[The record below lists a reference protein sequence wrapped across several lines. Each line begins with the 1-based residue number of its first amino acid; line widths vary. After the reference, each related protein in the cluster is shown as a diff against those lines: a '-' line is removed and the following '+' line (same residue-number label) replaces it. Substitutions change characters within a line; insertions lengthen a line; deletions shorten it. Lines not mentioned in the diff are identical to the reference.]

1 MAIKKQTKK
10 ERKTMK
16 KIVSLLLVLV
26 CVLAAFTACGG
37 EKAPVEK
44 DYSLAIGV
52 VVTENLEKTKLT
64 ETVAA
69 VVTDADGK
77 IVLCRLDCVDYTVK
91 YNEDGSLDTT
101 APASKVAIGAA
112 YGTMP
117 AGSWDVQG
125 AALEKYVVGKT
136 QAEVAAI
143 ALEGGKATDAD
154 LVAVC
159 SINVVDLLKAIDN
172 AFNSEHKVS
181 FKSSAAAFT
190 AGLSA
195 VGAVKDT
202 SDDETK
208 AVKLTE
214 TYAASVLADGKV
226 VASILD
232 TAEAELKDITDEGAA
247 SVSYNGT
254 KRELGENYGAMP
266 AGTWYVQADAY
277 ALAANG
283 KTAGDIATLASEGV
297 AGCTIYAGEYKA
309 AIEAAVVSAR

>member
-1 MAIKKQTKK
+1 
-10 ERKTMK
+10 MK
-16 KIVSLLLVLV
+16 KILALVLV
-26 CVLAAFTACGG
+26 LVVAVSAFAACGG
-37 EKAPVEK
+37 EKAPTEK
-44 DYSLAIGV
+44 DYTLSIGV
-52 VVTENLEKTKLT
+52 VVKENLEKLKVT

-77 IVLCRLDCVDYTVK
+77 IVLCRLDCVDYTAK
-91 YNEDGSLDTT
+91 YNEDGTLVTT
-101 APASKVAIGAA
+101 APTSKVIIGDA

-117 AGSWDVQG
+117 AGSWTDQG
-125 AALEKYVVGKT
+125 AALESYVIGKT

-159 SINVVDLLKAIDN
+159 SIDVTDLLTAIDN
-172 AFNSEHKVS
+172 AFKSEHKTA
-181 FKSSAAAFT
+181 FKAAGALT
-190 AGLSA
+190 AGLYN
-195 VGAVKDT
+195 VGSVKDT
-202 SDDETK
+202 TKDEAK

-214 TYAASVLADGKV
+214 TYAASVLSDGVV

-232 TAEAELKDITDEGAA
+232 TAEVELKDITDEGAA

-254 KRELGENYGAMP
+254 KRELGENYGSMP

-297 AGCTIYAGEYKA
+297 AGCTIYAGDYKMA
-309 AIEAAVVSAR
+309 VEAAVVSAR

>member
-1 MAIKKQTKK
+1 
-10 ERKTMK
+10 MK

-26 CVLAAFTACGG
+26 TVLTVFAACG
-37 EKAPVEK
+37 EDEATPAEK
-44 DYSLAIGV
+44 DYDLAIGV
-52 VVTENLEKTKLT
+52 VVTENLAGVKLT

-69 VVTDADGK
+69 IVTDADGK
-77 IVLCRLDCVDYTVK
+77 IVLCRLDCVDYTAK
-91 YNEDGSLDTT
+91 YNEDGSLQTT
-101 APASKVAIGAA
+101 APTSKVAIGAA

-297 AGCTIYAGEYKA
+297 AGCTIYAGDYKMA
-309 AIEAAVVSAR
+309 VEAAVVSAR

>member
-1 MAIKKQTKK
+1 
-10 ERKTMK
+10 MK

-26 CVLAAFTACGG
+26 TVLTAFAACG
-37 EKAPVEK
+37 EDETTTAEK
-44 DYSLAIGV
+44 DYDLAIGV
-52 VVTENLEKTKLT
+52 VVTENLAGVKLT

-69 VVTDADGK
+69 IVTDADGK
-77 IVLCRLDCVDYTVK
+77 IVLCRLDCVDYTAK
-91 YNEDGSLDTT
+91 YNEDGSLQTT
-101 APASKVAIGAA
+101 APTSKVAIGAA

-254 KRELGENYGAMP
+254 KRELGENYGSMP

-297 AGCTIYAGEYKA
+297 AGCTIYAGDYKMA
-309 AIEAAVVSAR
+309 VEAAVVSAR